1 MLELSKLSAT
11 ISLPILFAISAS
23 RGDHILSKVKP
34 LSQELAH
41 ADNDSNIGD
50 VMIRDMQLLDAQATV
65 VQDPIT
71 NGQRMIVSSKCGSK
85 FVTMI
90 CK

>member
-1 MLELSKLSAT
+1 VLELSKLSAT

-41 ADNDSNIGD
+41 ADSDSNIGD

-90 CK
+90 C